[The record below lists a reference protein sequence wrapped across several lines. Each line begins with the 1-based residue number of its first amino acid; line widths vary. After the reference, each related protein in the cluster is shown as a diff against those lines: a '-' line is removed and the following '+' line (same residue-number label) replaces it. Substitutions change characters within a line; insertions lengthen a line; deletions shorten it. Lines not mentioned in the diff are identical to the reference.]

1 MKPAAEDGLVETF
14 LKPWPGPV
22 LDPLIASY
30 FPNITGFIRG
40 TSTPLNISPS
50 ALSSGSPYG
59 ESSVSPYGESSV
71 SPYGQSSGSGTSYGE
86 AWYPYAR
93 DLMASSNETLIQ
105 ESLGGWDWTVEGG
118 KVALSVTDTRVE
130 LEGGN
135 RTDMALLHVSRF
147 VLTFVLYMWIEEFC
161 VTTIGQDRIYRS
173 E

>member
-40 TSTPLNISPS
+40 TSTPLNITPS
-50 ALSSGSPYG
+50 ALSSGS
-59 ESSVSPYGESSV
+59 
-71 SPYGQSSGSGTSYGE
+71 SYGE

-118 KVALSVTDTRVE
+118 KVALSVTDARVE

-147 VLTFVLYMWIEEFC
+147 VLMFVLL
-161 VTTIGQDRIYRS
+161 
-173 E
+173 

>member
-1 MKPAAEDGLVETF
+1 MKPAAEDGLVESF

-50 ALSSGSPYG
+50 ALSSGSSYE
-59 ESSVSPYGESSV
+59 ES
-71 SPYGQSSGSGTSYGE
+71 
-86 AWYPYAR
+86 WYPFAR
-93 DLMASSNETLIQ
+93 DLMSNSNETLIQ

-118 KVALSVTDTRVE
+118 KVALSVTDARVE

-135 RTDMALLHVSRF
+135 RTDMALLHVSWLILRRN
-147 VLTFVLYMWIEEFC
+147 LRMSC
-161 VTTIGQDRIYRS
+161 
-173 E
+173 

>member
-50 ALSSGSPYG
+50 ALSSGP
-59 ESSVSPYGESSV
+59 
-71 SPYGQSSGSGTSYGE
+71 SYGE
-86 AWYPYAR
+86 AWYPFAR

-118 KVALSVTDTRVE
+118 KVALSVTDARVE

-135 RTDMALLHVSRF
+135 RTDMALLHVSWLILRRN
-147 VLTFVLYMWIEEFC
+147 LRMSC
-161 VTTIGQDRIYRS
+161 
-173 E
+173 

>member
-1 MKPAAEDGLVETF
+1 MKPAAEDGLVESF
-14 LKPWPGPV
+14 LNPWPGQV

-40 TSTPLNISPS
+40 TSTPLNISLS
-50 ALSSGSPYG
+50 ALSSGSSYG
-59 ESSVSPYGESSV
+59 E
-71 SPYGQSSGSGTSYGE
+71 SSGSGTSYGE

-93 DLMASSNETLIQ
+93 DLMSNSNETLIQ
-105 ESLGGWDWTVEGG
+105 QSLGGWDWTVEGG

-147 VLTFVLYMWIEEFC
+147 VLMFVLLCMR
-161 VTTIGQDRIYRS
+161 VQRDRAIGQDRIYRS

>member
-1 MKPAAEDGLVETF
+1 MKPAAEDGLVESF
-14 LKPWPGPV
+14 LNPWPGQV

-50 ALSSGSPYG
+50 ALSSGLPYG
-59 ESSVSPYGESSV
+59 ESS
-71 SPYGQSSGSGTSYGE
+71 GSGTSYGEASGSSYDEASGPSYGE

-118 KVALSVTDTRVE
+118 KVALSVTDARVE

-135 RTDMALLHVSRF
+135 RTDMALLHVSRSCYD
-147 VLTFVLYMWIEEFC
+147 VVMWMRIEEC
-161 VTTIGQDRIYRS
+161 CDRAG
-173 E
+173 